1 MVEHC
6 TGGGGRIQAAVGT
19 QDHQLWWCGGRAL
32 VVVGVTQT
40 PMLLTCCGVT
50 RHSVVVDR
58 ILSETLWMAAAV
70 FRGGVHTCWLFLRSA
85 CLSALLGC
93 VGVTLASLI
102 CCWQELCAAARLD
115 VAPHS
120 TFLDGWSALVCGD
133 LSGSCT
139 CSCTVMPVRE
149 CIVMQLHM
157 AAAGVMK
164 SRCDAACCTAS
175 HVSPT

>member
-1 MVEHC
+1 MSAGSILFLCLLLHACLFGVNMGKMRCHNVGAGPFAPAPLLTPLCHTTAVLSTVVEHC
-6 TGGGGRIQAAVGT
+6 TVGGGRIQAAVGT
-19 QDHQLWWCGGRAL
+19 QGHQLWWCGGWAL

-58 ILSETLWMAAAV
+58 ILRETLWMAAAV
-70 FRGGVHTCWLFLRSA
+70 FRGGVHTCWLFLHSA

-93 VGVTLASLI
+93 VGVALASLI

-120 TFLDGWSALVCGD
+120 TFLDG
-133 LSGSCT
+133 
-139 CSCTVMPVRE
+139 
-149 CIVMQLHM
+149 
-157 AAAGVMK
+157 
-164 SRCDAACCTAS
+164 
-175 HVSPT
+175 